1 MAYNILKGDVQ
12 FVNSTSGTIESMVD
26 DHSNQTIG
34 GMKTFSNAI
43 TASGGISST
52 VYSGTNI
59 NSTSGS
65 FAELTISS
73 SVNHT
78 PLMILDKA
86 EASSSFIEFRKEGVK
101 HAEIRANSAETF
113 IIKTEA
119 TSYPIWIQQAAN
131 KPLKFQDSLATF
143 ESYPVHI
150 SQSLHVTGSSYI
162 GNLTASS
169 EISASAFYGS
179 GQGLVSI
186 PASGLNLGDST
197 DNSGGN
203 LIVKLSSSGGLEST
217 SNGLRI
223 NASLATVKSS
233 PEDNDKFII
242 SDSGAGAGNAP
253 KYMLYSVISAAV
265 ASGIT
270 TYPPNGNNG
279 EIQFKNGSAFQ
290 GDAGLV
296 YASATDTL
304 TTVNLTASGYVS
316 SSNYFGDGSKLSG
329 LSTTSY
335 GFFTFNFTAAA
346 ENDFIGIVTTGSAI
360 TASLPAAAS
369 FNPGKRFTFKDVSG
383 SCSGSNHIVISASLN
398 SSGESI
404 DGEGIVKIKSAYGSV
419 TIVSD
424 GLSQYY
430 IESVN

>member
-26 DHSNQTIG
+26 DHTSQTIG
-34 GMKTFSNAI
+34 GIKTFSGIVNAP
-43 TASGGISST
+43 AG
-52 VYSGTNI
+52 
-59 NSTSGS
+59 
-65 FAELTISS
+65 LSS
-73 SVNHT
+73 SV
-78 PLMILDKA
+78 
-86 EASSSFIEFRKEGVK
+86 F
-101 HAEIRANSAETF
+101 
-113 IIKTEA
+113 
-119 TSYPIWIQQAAN
+119 
-131 KPLKFQDSLATF
+131 
-143 ESYPVHI
+143 
-150 SQSLHVTGSSYI
+150 
-162 GNLTASS
+162 
-169 EISASAFYGS
+169 ISASSFHGDGADLANVVAGGVSVSNTGNNRVVTSTATTALNAEQNMQFNGSTLSIIGDISASIHVSGTAFYGAAT
-179 GQGLVSI
+179 GLTSI
-186 PASGLNLGDST
+186 PATQLNGNVSAANIAFDANTLAN
-197 DNSGGN
+197 NSGN
-203 LIVKLSSSGGLEST
+203 LQVNLSSASGLEST
-217 SNGLRI
+217 ATGIRI
-223 NASLATVKSS
+223 NTSLAVVKSS
-233 PEDNDKFII
+233 PVNNDKFII
-242 SDSGAGAGNAP
+242 ADSAAGNAP
-253 KYMLYSVISAAV
+253 KHMLYSAIASAIT
-265 ASGIT
+265 SGIT

-304 TTVNLTASGYVS
+304 TTVNLTASGHIS
-316 SSNYFGDGSKLSG
+316 SSNYYGDGSKLSG

-335 GFFTFNFTAAA
+335 GFFTFNFTAVA

>member
-26 DHSNQTIG
+26 DHANQTIG
-34 GMKTFSNAI
+34 GIKTFSQMV
-43 TASGGISST
+43 TASLGISSSA
-52 VYSGTNI
+52 YYGNGSGLSGLDVAVTTFSNPTSNALIVAKADANI
-59 NSTSGS
+59 SGAVGLDYNGTILNVTGNIS
-65 FAELTISS
+65 ASLNISS
-73 SVNHT
+73 S
-78 PLMILDKA
+78 
-86 EASSSFIEFRKEGVK
+86 G
-101 HAEIRANSAETF
+101 
-113 IIKTEA
+113 
-119 TSYPIWIQQAAN
+119 
-131 KPLKFQDSLATF
+131 
-143 ESYPVHI
+143 
-150 SQSLHVTGSSYI
+150 
-162 GNLTASS
+162 
-169 EISASAFYGS
+169 FYGPAT
-179 GQGLVSI
+179 GLTSI
-186 PASGLNLGDST
+186 PATQLNGNVSAANIAFDANTLAN
-197 DNSGGN
+197 NSGN
-203 LIVKLSSSGGLEST
+203 LQVNLSSASGLEST
-217 SNGLRI
+217 ATGIRI
-223 NASLATVKSS
+223 NTSLAVVKSS
-233 PEDNDKFII
+233 PVNNDKFII
-242 SDSGAGAGNAP
+242 ADSAAGNAP
-253 KYMLYSVISAAV
+253 KHMLYSAIASAIT
-265 ASGIT
+265 SGIT

-304 TTVNLTASGYVS
+304 TTVNLTASGHIS
-316 SSNYFGDGSKLSG
+316 SSNYYGDGSKLSG

-335 GFFTFNFTAAA
+335 GFFTFNFTAVA

>member
-26 DHSNQTIG
+26 DHSNQTIAG
-34 GMKTFSNAI
+34 IKTFSQMV
-43 TASGGISST
+43 TASLGISSSA
-52 VYSGTNI
+52 YYGNGSGLSGLDVAVTTFSNPTSNALIVAKADANI
-59 NSTSGS
+59 SGAVGLDYNGTILNVTGNIS
-65 FAELTISS
+65 ASLNISS
-73 SVNHT
+73 SGFYGPAT
-78 PLMILDKA
+78 GL
-86 EASSSFIEFRKEGVK
+86 
-101 HAEIRANSAETF
+101 T
-113 IIKTEA
+113 IIPA
-119 TSYPIWIQQAAN
+119 TQLNGNVSAAN
-131 KPLKFQDSLATF
+131 IAFDANTLANN
-143 ESYPVHI
+143 S
-150 SQSLHVTGSSYI
+150 
-162 GNLTASS
+162 GNLQVNLS
-169 EISASAFYGS
+169 SAS
-179 GQGLVSI
+179 
-186 PASGLNLGDST
+186 
-197 DNSGGN
+197 
-203 LIVKLSSSGGLEST
+203 GLEST
-217 SNGLRI
+217 ATGIRI
-223 NASLATVKSS
+223 NASLATVKPS
-233 PEDNDKFII
+233 PVNNDKFII
-242 SDSGAGAGNAP
+242 ADSAAGNAP
-253 KYMLYSVISAAV
+253 KHMLYSAIASAIT
-265 ASGIT
+265 SGIT

-304 TTVNLTASGYVS
+304 TTVNLTASGHIS

-335 GFFTFNFTAAA
+335 GFFTFNFGVVA
-346 ENDFIGIVTTGSAI
+346 ENDFIGVVTTGSAI